1 MRIILP
7 ICVASFLVTG
17 CEEKIRPTVLPEI
30 DSRALPQQ
38 ESWNSTVLLSD
49 SGRTKA
55 LIRAGY
61 IRVYDDPRET
71 LLSEG
76 VTVDFFDEEEH
87 RTSILTSQEAK
98 VNDLTND
105 LEAWG
110 TVVVVSLEDS
120 TTLRTERLFWDNRGK
135 LIYTKEFVRIVS
147 TKENIQG
154 HGLEAEQN
162 LRNYRIFR
170 VSGEAQSQ

>member
-1 MRIILP
+1 MRIALVVLILLL
-7 ICVASFLVTG
+7 SLSG
-17 CEEKIRPTVLPEI
+17 CEEKIRPTVLPEV
-30 DSRALPQQ
+30 DSRSLPQQ

-49 SGRTKA
+49 TGLTKA

-61 IRVYDDPRET
+61 IRVYEDPRQT
-71 LLSEG
+71 LLSDG
-76 VTVDFFDEEEH
+76 VVVDFFDSEER
-87 RTSILTSQEAK
+87 RTSILTSNEAK

-120 TTLRTERLFWDNRGK
+120 TTLKTERLFWDNRRQ
-135 LIYTKEFVRIVS
+135 LIHTQEFVRIVG
-147 TKENIQG
+147 TKERIQG
-154 HGLEAEQN
+154 HGLEAQQN

-170 VSGEAQSQ
+170 VSGEAQAK